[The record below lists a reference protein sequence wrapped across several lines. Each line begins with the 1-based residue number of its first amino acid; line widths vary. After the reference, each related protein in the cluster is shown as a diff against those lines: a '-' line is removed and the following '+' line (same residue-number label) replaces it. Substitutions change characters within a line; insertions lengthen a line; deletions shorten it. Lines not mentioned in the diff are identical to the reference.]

1 MSGEVFTVLLVEDNP
16 RDARLLEEAVKDSGS
31 SLRLDWVETLGAAV
45 ERLRDRTFDA
55 VLLDLSLPDAHGLET
70 LARIRLEAPS
80 IAIVVLTGFDDAAT
94 AATALREGAQD
105 YLVKGKVDG
114 ELLIRAIRYST
125 ERKRATDAVRRREEH
140 FRSLIE
146 NALDIIAVVDEAG
159 TIRYASPSLERVT
172 GSRSEELIGS
182 SAFRLIHPDDVAA
195 VERALA
201 GCVGFPGMQSVEFRV
216 RHRTNGR
223 WRVLE
228 AICRSLL
235 NDPAVAGIV
244 VNCRDITDRREAE
257 EQLRKLHE
265 TLRAVIETS
274 PLAILSL
281 DLDGHVQSWNRAAE
295 RIFGWRV
302 DEVIRRPLPVFLE
315 MDREGLRDHPD
326 SVRRDDVP
334 VGRASRLRRKN
345 GSLLDVHL
353 WTGLLRDGGGA
364 VSGVVALIADVT
376 ESKRLEEQ
384 LRQAQKMDAVGRL
397 AGGVAHDFNNL
408 LTVITGSSQLISR
421 RLEPED
427 PIRGEL
433 DQVLRAADRAANL
446 TRQLLMFSR
455 RQLVEPRTLDLNA
468 LVSDTYRML
477 QRIIGED
484 IELVLKLGFELP
496 TIRADASQI
505 ETVILNLAVNARDAM
520 PDGGRLT
527 IATDIAELGN
537 GSVNGP
543 AGLSPGSYVT
553 VAVSD
558 TGSGMS
564 AAATDHLFEPF
575 FTTKAP
581 GRGTGLGLS
590 TSYGIVRQHGGDFQ
604 VCSEIGKGSTFRV
617 FLPAAAAV
625 SPQPVRVVPKSAG
638 IAHTETILLVEDE
651 DGVRHVI
658 SEMLS
663 GEGYRVLA
671 AGGPEEGIRLC
682 RDHPGTIHLLVSD
695 VIMPHMNG
703 VDLAVRLRAIRPQIK
718 VLYVSGYAEGALTE
732 GDLSDR
738 GTAFLQKPFSPD
750 LLALKIREVLES

>member
-16 RDARLLEEAVKDSGS
+16 GDARLLQEAVKDSGS
-31 SLRLDWVETLGAAV
+31 LLHLEWVETLGEALASLH
-45 ERLRDRTFDA
+45 RKAFDA
-55 VLLDLSLPDAHGLET
+55 VLLDLSLPDAGGIET
-70 LARIRLEAPS
+70 LARVRLEAPS
-80 IAIVVLTGFDDAAT
+80 VAIVVLTGLDDEAA
-94 AATALREGAQD
+94 AAAALREGAQD

-114 ELLIRAIRYST
+114 ELLIRALRYAT
-125 ERKRATDAVRRREEH
+125 ERKRAIDAVRRSEEH

-146 NALDIIAVVDEAG
+146 NALDVIAVVDAAG
-159 TIRYASPSLERVT
+159 TIRYGSPSLERVT
-172 GSRSEELIGS
+172 GYRSGDLIGS
-182 SAFRLIHPDDVAA
+182 SAFRLIHPDDIPPVEQTLAA
-195 VERALA
+195 CA
-201 GCVGFPGMQSVEFRV
+201 GSPCTQSVQFRV
-216 RHRTNGR
+216 RHRTDGR

-244 VNCRDITDRREAE
+244 INCRDVTDRREAE
-257 EQLRKLHE
+257 EQLVKVHE

-281 DLDGHVQSWNRAAE
+281 DLEGHVRSWNRAAE
-295 RIFGWRV
+295 QMFGWGV
-302 DEVIRRPLPVFLE
+302 DEVLHRALPVFLE
-315 MDREGLRDHPD
+315 MDREGLHGHLDAA
-326 SVRRDDVP
+326 RRGEVL
-334 VGRASRLRRKN
+334 VARASRLRRKN
-345 GSLLDVHL
+345 GSLLDVHV
-353 WTGLLRDGGGA
+353 WTGLLREAGDKIAGI
-364 VSGVVALIADVT
+364 VALIADVT

-384 LRQAQKMDAVGRL
+384 LRHAQKMDAVGRL

-408 LTVITGSSQLISR
+408 LTVITGSSQLIAR
-421 RLEPED
+421 RLEPTD
-427 PIRGEL
+427 QIRGEL

-455 RQLVEPRTLDLNA
+455 RQIVESRTLDLNA

-484 IELVLKLGFELP
+484 VELVLRLGVELP
-496 TIRADASQI
+496 TIRADGSQI

-520 PDGGRLT
+520 PQGGKLT
-527 IATDIAELGN
+527 IETGITELGS
-537 GSVNGP
+537 GSVDGP
-543 AGLSPGSYVT
+543 ASLPAGAYVT
-553 VAVSD
+553 MAVSD
-558 TGSGMS
+558 TGSGMTP
-564 AAATDHLFEPF
+564 AAIDHLFEPF

-590 TSYGIVRQHGGDFQ
+590 TSYGIIRQHGGDFQ
-604 VCSEIGKGSTFRV
+604 VFSELGKGTTFRA
-617 FLPAAAAV
+617 FLPAAGATPLPPARLVHSRSGV
-625 SPQPVRVVPKSAG
+625 SR
-638 IAHTETILLVEDE
+638 TETILLVEDE

-658 SEMLS
+658 GEMLS
-663 GEGYRVLA
+663 GEGYKVLS

-718 VLYVSGYAEGALTE
+718 VLYVSGYAEGAITE
-732 GDLSDR
+732 RDLSDR